1 MSSGQTMHFM
11 NFICYP
17 PPLQMN
23 EKIHQSDLK
32 QVYELLLPVM
42 TIWFSLGIA
51 LGLSSSTLL
60 GIEENNVIRPD
71 KYLMKMLEIVL
82 YTNTN
87 LTWSGLCEALRTPSV
102 DRNDVAEDIEAMIRT
117 KQKRS
122 HHYSDGG
129 SVASDNEEI
138 LRNDG
143 NSEEGLKSE
152 SDA

>member
-1 MSSGQTMHFM
+1 M
-11 NFICYP
+11 NQWIFSTSF
-17 PPLQMN
+17 
-23 EKIHQSDLK
+23 ETVH
-32 QVYELLLPVM
+32 ELLWP
-42 TIWFSLGIA
+42 TRNEWYNLGIA
-51 LGLSSSTLL
+51 LKVHLDILASIKKSNLS
-60 GIEENNVIRPD
+60 NCD
-71 KYLMKMLEIVL
+71 DCFYDMLKSCSE
-82 YTNTN
+82 TNTS
-87 LTWSGLCEALRTPSV
+87 LTWSGLCEALRTPAV
-102 DRNDVAEDIEAMIRT
+102 DHNYVAEDIEAMIRT